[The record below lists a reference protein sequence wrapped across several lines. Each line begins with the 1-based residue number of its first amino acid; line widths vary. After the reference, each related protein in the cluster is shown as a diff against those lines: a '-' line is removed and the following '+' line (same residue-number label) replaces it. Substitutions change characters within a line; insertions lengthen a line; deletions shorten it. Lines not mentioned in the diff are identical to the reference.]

1 MIGDIIGLGTT
12 IIDKIF
18 PDKAKADEAKLRLLE
33 LQQSGEL
40 KELEAQAQ
48 VVTTEAASKH
58 WLAANWRPLTMITFV
73 ILIVSR
79 WFGWAAPDLSE
90 AEYLKLWSIVELGL
104 VGYVGGRT
112 LEKTVPIIADAIKSK
127 K

>member
-1 MIGDIIGLGTT
+1 MIGDIISLGTT

-18 PDKAKADEAKLRLLE
+18 PNKEAADQAKLKLLE
-33 LQQSGEL
+33 LQQAGEL
-40 KELEAQAQ
+40 KELEARAQ
-48 VVTTEAASKH
+48 IVNTEAASTH

-73 ILIVSR
+73 GLIVAR
-79 WFGWAAPDLSE
+79 WFGWAAPNLAE

-104 VGYVGGRT
+104 GGYVVGRS
-112 LEKTVPIIADAIKSK
+112 LEKLVPSIAGALK

>member
-1 MIGDIIGLGTT
+1 MIGDIISLGTT

-18 PDKAKADEAKLRLLE
+18 PNKEAADQAKLKLLE
-33 LQQSGEL
+33 LQQTGEL
-40 KELEAQAQ
+40 KELEARAQ
-48 VVTTEAASKH
+48 IVTAEASSKH

-79 WFGWAAPDLSE
+79 WFGWAAPNLAE

-112 LEKTVPIIADAIKSK
+112 LEKTVPMIADAIKNRK
-127 K
+127 